1 MSRHRR
7 LLISAEIGDRVRQLH
22 PDLKRKVR
30 ATLDTLLR
38 EPLSGKPLQ
47 GALLGFHSIRVSK
60 FRVVYRLLRDDVDVL
75 TIGPR
80 RTVYEEA
87 ERLAAR
93 SRRRSGS

>member
-1 MSRHRR
+1 MKRPLR
-7 LLISAEIGDRVRQLH
+7 LLISAEVSDRVRQLH

-30 ATLDTLLR
+30 ASLDALLQ
-38 EPLSGKPLQ
+38 EPLSGRPLQ
-47 GALLGFHSIRVSK
+47 GDLLGFHSARVGK
-60 FRVVYRLLRDDVDVL
+60 FRVVYRLLRDGVDVL

-93 SRRRSGS
+93 SRRRGGS

>member
-1 MSRHRR
+1 MRRHHR
-7 LLISAEIGDRVRQLH
+7 LLISAEISDRVRQLH

-30 ATLDTLLR
+30 ATIDVLLR

-47 GALLGFHSIRVSK
+47 GDLLGFHSVRVGK
-60 FRVVYRLLRDDVDVL
+60 FRVVYRLLRDGVDVM

-93 SRRRSGS
+93 SRRRSGC